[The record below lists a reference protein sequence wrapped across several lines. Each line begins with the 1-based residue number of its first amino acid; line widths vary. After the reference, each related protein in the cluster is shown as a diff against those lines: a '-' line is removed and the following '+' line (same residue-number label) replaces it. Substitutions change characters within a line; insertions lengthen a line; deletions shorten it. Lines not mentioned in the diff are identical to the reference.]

1 MARTLPV
8 LVLLMQTVAFGAA
21 AQDRIEPE
29 PLPPLPPSREAP
41 RGAPPEAPGELT
53 REAPPWDLPPRDAA
67 PSDRF
72 TPPPPGRS
80 PIPLGSRGLPTEPG
94 PPTPPEPGVAETAP
108 PDTARVFCDQS
119 ISFHLADRATTPERF
134 RPFVGIWSDASWTP
148 QVCAALIV
156 EKVGSD
162 GLASIIYAF
171 GPMGSNARVKGGV
184 LHGTGVVRNG
194 ELLFQNADGSQYAF
208 RPLYAD
214 LEGRFTT
221 PQGQT
226 YQAIFKKTF

>member
-1 MARTLPV
+1 MFRTLAV
-8 LVLLMQTVAFGAA
+8 LVLLMQAAAFGAC
-21 AQDRIEPE
+21 AQGRIEPE
-29 PLPPLPPSREAP
+29 PLPPLPP
-41 RGAPPEAPGELT
+41 APPAYGT
-53 REAPPWDLPPRDAA
+53 
-67 PSDRF
+67 
-72 TPPPPGRS
+72 PPGRFDPPRGVS
-80 PIPLGSRGLPTEPG
+80 PALPAFPPATASEPPSLSDEPRAGERVGSEG
-94 PPTPPEPGVAETAP
+94 
-108 PDTARVFCDQS
+108 ARVFCDQS
-119 ISFHLADRATTPERF
+119 VSYRLAGREGTPEPF

-184 LHGTGVVRNG
+184 LHGTGIVRDG
-194 ELLFQNADGSQYAF
+194 ELRFQNSDGSQYAF
-208 RPLYAD
+208 RRLYAD
-214 LEGRFTT
+214 LEGSFTT